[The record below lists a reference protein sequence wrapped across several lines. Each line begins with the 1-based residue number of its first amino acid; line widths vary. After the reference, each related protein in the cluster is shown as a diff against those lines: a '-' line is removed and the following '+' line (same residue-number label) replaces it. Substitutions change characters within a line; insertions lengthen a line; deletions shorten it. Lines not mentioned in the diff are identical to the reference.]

1 MTSRIWQTRAHDA
14 AQAAAFERELGLAP
28 VTARLLAIRG
38 LSDLDVA
45 RRFLSPSL
53 DALHDPFRLAGM
65 SEAVERI
72 LGAVARRE
80 RIAVH
85 GDYDVDGVTSTVI
98 LRRALELIGADV
110 VHFIPERMRD
120 GYGLQPA
127 SIERL
132 HADGAR
138 LVISVDCGIRGMDAA
153 KRARELGM
161 DLIITDHHEPD
172 VELPCALAVIN
183 PKRHDCTYPDKNLAG
198 VGVALKLVQ
207 ALCRRTERSHLLP
220 AFVKIAAIGT
230 LADVVPLVGEN
241 RVIAKLGLGMLSKG
255 PHRVGL
261 RALLDVCG
269 LTGKDIDSYHIGFVL
284 APRVNAAGRMSSPDI
299 AARLLLAA
307 DEAMA
312 DEARELATLLDTEN
326 QRRQQEEAE
335 IVAQAKKIVETDLE
349 VGSRTVIVVA
359 GPGWHRGVIGIVASK
374 LVDAFHRPAI
384 VLSIDGDIAHGS
396 CRSIPSFDLLGGLES
411 CEDLLTKFG
420 GHKQAAG
427 LTIETARIREF
438 RSRINAHADDRLGP
452 DDLRPRL
459 WLDGPLPF
467 RGITAQVAEELAS
480 LAPFGAGNPSPLFT
494 ASRVEIV
501 DGPRRVKERHL
512 KMAFKQDGKVM
523 RGMAWRAA
531 EREEFV
537 TGHRDAIDLAF
548 SLEQD
553 TWNGERYLQL
563 SIADFKAPA
572 APEPDTKP
580 ST

>member
-1 MTSRIWQTRAHDA
+1 MTSRIWETRGHDA
-14 AQAAAFERELGLAP
+14 AQAEALERELGLAP

-38 LSDLDVA
+38 LGDLDVA
-45 RRFLSPSL
+45 KRFLSPSL

-65 SEAVERI
+65 AEAVDRI

-98 LRRALELIGADV
+98 LRRALELAGADV

-138 LVISVDCGIRGMDAA
+138 LVISVDCGIRGIDAA
-153 KRARELGM
+153 TRARELGM

-207 ALCRRTERSHLLP
+207 ALCSRTNRTNVLP

-269 LTGKDIDSYHIGFVL
+269 LTGKEIDSYHIGFVL

-307 DEAMA
+307 DEAMG
-312 DEARELATLLDTEN
+312 DEARELATLLDAEN
-326 QRRQQEEAE
+326 LRRQQEEAE

-349 VGSRTVIVVA
+349 VGSRTVIVVG

-384 VLSIDGDIAHGS
+384 VLSIDGDVAHGS

-467 RGITAQVAEELAS
+467 RGITAQVAEELAA
-480 LAPFGAGNPSPLFT
+480 LAPFGAGNPSPLFS

-501 DGPRRVKERHL
+501 DGPRRIKERHL

-523 RGMAWRAA
+523 RGMAWRAV

-537 TGHRDAIDLAF
+537 TGHREAIDLAF

-553 TWNGERYLQL
+553 IWNGERYLQL

-572 APEPDTKP
+572 
-580 ST
+580 